1 MVAFV
6 LLMACLALLA
16 LVVLNKLLL
25 VSLLAPV
32 ACSAVVAFV
41 NVVALLSPVC
51 VLTYGVLSRTSDPF
65 VKDKVKGAGCRGYI
79 LPCEGAFVEIV
90 KEMES
95 VCG

>member
-6 LLMACLALLA
+6 PLMASLVLLA
-16 LVVLNKLLL
+16 LVVLFKLFL
-25 VSLLAPV
+25 VALLASV
-32 ACSAVVAFV
+32 ACTALVAFV

-51 VLTYGVLSRTSDPF
+51 VLTYGVLSRSSDPF
-65 VKDKVKGAGCRGYI
+65 VKDKVRGAGCRGYI
-79 LPCEGAFVEIV
+79 LPCEGAFVKMV